1 MDELDKFAIF
11 ISEIIAKYI
20 EEIELEIEL
29 ENRTCYS
36 GNIGVFRNGSN

>member
-29 ENRTCYS
+29 ENK
-36 GNIGVFRNGSN
+36 NKKIDNSNW

>member
-1 MDELDKFAIF
+1 MEELDKFAIF

-29 ENRTCYS
+29 ENKS
-36 GNIGVFRNGSN
+36 KNIDNTNW

>member
-29 ENRTCYS
+29 ENK
-36 GNIGVFRNGSN
+36 NKKIDNSN

>member
-29 ENRTCYS
+29 ENK
-36 GNIGVFRNGSN
+36 NKNNDDFNW